1 MAATAPHFFLD
12 LNSILIEYC
21 LLQICRLTDPARSCG
36 RENLT
41 VNRINEMLKDE
52 KKLTLEI
59 SQASNGI
66 ASYRDLIV
74 ASRNKIISH
83 ADKSAVLKGAALGG
97 HQQED
102 VSLFFKCLYH
112 YVDEVGNTIGVGP
125 LDFSSTY
132 GSGDVLDLIRYLK
145 AGLTSGGS
153 WSAR

>member
-1 MAATAPHFFLD
+1 MAATAPHFFRD

-21 LLQICRLTDPARSCG
+21 ILQICRLTDPARSCG
-36 RENLT
+36 SENLT

-52 KKLTLEI
+52 NKLTLRI
-59 SQASNGI
+59 SEASNGI

-74 ASRNKIISH
+74 DSRKKIISH
-83 ADKSAVLKGAALGG
+83 ADKNVVLSGATLGE

-102 VSLFFKCLYH
+102 VTLFFQNLYR
-112 YVDEVGNTIGVGP
+112 YVDEVGNTIRVGP
-125 LDFSSTY
+125 LDFRSTY

-153 WSAR
+153 RSAR